1 MPDSLLLIED
11 EPLLGAELKE
21 DFTDQGWDTTLATT
35 LAAAERLLLT
45 RGLEPLVVVS
55 DMNLPDGSALDLL
68 EKVRAQGAPGEW
80 IFLTAYGSVPDS
92 VRALKLGAY
101 DFLEKPSEPERL
113 ALVLAGA
120 ARSARA
126 QLRLR
131 DEAQTRGS
139 RYTPRAF
146 VGHSPVARQ
155 TRDMLERLARV
166 PLSAL
171 VITGETGTG
180 KGLAARILHHAGPRG
195 ASPLVEVNCAAL
207 PRDLM
212 EAELFGHEAGA
223 FTGAKGRRR
232 GLMEQASGGTLFLD
246 EIGELELDL
255 QAKLLKV
262 VEDKRIRRLGGER
275 EMVVDVQVVAATNQD
290 LQARVRSGA
299 FRADLYHRLTV
310 FRLEVPTLRSRKEDI
325 EDLLPL
331 FIDEFNAL
339 AGKQVKTVPGSVWSR
354 LGAYD
359 WPGNVRELRNVV
371 ERCVLLADGP
381 AFPERWLHLGDGGT
395 SPGAAPVA
403 AAASVDAVEGRL
415 CLPLDG
421 TMTLDDMEQ
430 RILGEAL
437 RRNGDNVSRTARV
450 LGTTRE
456 KLRYRVHKYGLKT
469 SD

>member
-1 MPDSLLLIED
+1 MPDALLLIED

-21 DFTDQGWDTTLATT
+21 DFDEQGWDTTLATT
-35 LAAAERLLLT
+35 LAEAERLLFT

-55 DMNLPDGSALDLL
+55 DMSLPDGNALDLL
-68 EKVRAQGAPGEW
+68 ENVRGKGLPGEW

-113 ALVLAGA
+113 ALILAGA

-126 QLRLR
+126 QRRLR
-131 DEAQTRGS
+131 DEAQDRGS
-139 RYTPRAF
+139 RYTPAAF
-146 VGHSPVARQ
+146 VGHSPAGRQ
-155 TRDMLERLARV
+155 TREMLERLSRV

-180 KGLAARILHHAGPRG
+180 KGLAARILHHSGSRG
-195 ASPLVEVNCAAL
+195 AGPLVEVNCAAL

-212 EAELFGHEAGA
+212 EAEIFGHEAGA

-232 GLMEQASGGTLFLD
+232 GLIEQASGGTLFLD
-246 EIGELELDL
+246 EIGELEPDL

-262 VEDKRIRRLGGER
+262 IEDKRVRRLGSER
-275 EMVVDVQVVAATNQD
+275 EIAVDVQVIAATNQD
-290 LQARVRSGA
+290 LRARIAKGA
-299 FRADLYHRLTV
+299 FRADLYHRLSV
-310 FRLEVPTLRSRKEDI
+310 FRFDVPTLRSRKEDI

-331 FIDEFNAL
+331 FVEEFNAL
-339 AGKQVKTVPGSVWSR
+339 AGKQVKTIPGPVWSR

-381 AFPERWLHLGDGGT
+381 EFPERWLHLGDGG
-395 SPGAAPVA
+395 APSDTPVSETA
-403 AAASVDAVEGRL
+403 ETVGGRL

-421 TMTLDDMEQ
+421 EMTLDDME
-430 RILGEAL
+430 RLILCEAL
-437 RRNGDNVSRTARV
+437 RRNTDNVSLTARV

-456 KLRYRVHKYGLKT
+456 KLRYRVQKYGLKT